1 MKVIVKKE
9 KFRAGILPAN
19 FLNQHY
25 SLLFLYPGGVRIGT
39 AEIYRQLEVLDEV
52 EDSLVVGRPV
62 KNDIEIVLF
71 VVLSKGVVLDD
82 ELRLKIAAQI
92 RDKTTPGWRSSI
104 SVIILPPGPRRPPGS
119 STTW

>member
-9 KFRAGILPAN
+9 KFRAGTLPAN
-19 FLNQHY
+19 YLNQHY
-25 SLLFLYPGGVRIGT
+25 SLLFLYLGGIRIGT

-71 VVLSKGVVLDD
+71 VVLSKGAGACTPKRSNH
-82 ELRLKIAAQI
+82 ELQQ
-92 RDKTTPGWRSSI
+92 
-104 SVIILPPGPRRPPGS
+104 
-119 STTW
+119 

>member
-1 MKVIVKKE
+1 LKVIVKKE
-9 KFRAGILPAN
+9 KFCAGILLAN

-25 SLLFLYPGGVRIGT
+25 SLLFLYPGVVRIGT
-39 AEIYRQLEVLDEV
+39 AEIYRQLKVLDEV

-92 RDKTTPGWRSSI
+92 RDKTTPRH
-104 SVIILPPGPRRPPGS
+104 VPRRNFELNDIPRTLNGKKV
-119 STTW
+119 